1 MKFADT
7 NDKIIPAYCVGRDS
21 VFEKSK
27 TFDTVTKEWIKQ
39 NKFSGSFGQSIL
51 CPTKSGDM
59 VAVLGLGDENAR
71 KRSRFSLAAAAKLL
85 PAGNYEIVNPDAVEN
100 LEIEVLGWLINN
112 YVFDKYKNKKAS
124 QAYLVQPKTIN
135 CDRILKFA
143 EAEALARNL
152 INTPTSDMGPENLA
166 SAVKNLANKFD
177 AEYSEIVGKNLIQQ
191 NFPLIHAVGRASAQ
205 EPRLLEVKNGSAGP
219 KVTLVGKGVCFDT
232 GGLNIKPGRSM
243 GLMKKD
249 MGGAANVLALTSMIL
264 STGMNIQLRVLIP
277 AVENSIS
284 GNSFRPGD
292 ILTAR
297 NGSTVEINNTDAE
310 GRLVLADALSFA
322 SEDNPDLIISMATLT
337 GAARVAVGA
346 DIAPFFTERNEVS
359 DILKTSGA
367 QQNDP
372 VWPLPFWDPYEKMI
386 EPDSADLDNSPSGG
400 YGGAI
405 TAALFLR
412 RFVTK
417 PNSYIHFD
425 IYAWSDTNKPGLPKG
440 GITQGPRAI
449 FDALP
454 KILNI

>member
-7 NDKIIPAYCVGRDS
+7 GDKAIPAYCVDQDS
-21 VFEKSK
+21 IFEKSK
-27 TFDTVTKEWIKQ
+27 TFDAVTKDWIKQ
-39 NKFSGSFGQSIL
+39 NNFSGSFGQSVL
-51 CPTKSGDM
+51 CPTKKGDTI
-59 VAVLGLGDENAR
+59 ALLGLGNENSR
-71 KRSRFSLAAAAKLL
+71 KRSRFSLAANAKSL
-85 PAGNYEIVNPDAVEN
+85 PAGSYEIVNPEAVEN

-112 YVFDKYKNKKAS
+112 YVFDKYKNKKDS
-124 QAYLVQPKTIN
+124 QAYLVKPKAIDAN
-135 CDRILKFA
+135 RVLKFA

-152 INTPTSDMGPENLA
+152 INTPTSDMGPEDLA
-166 SAVKNLANKFD
+166 SAVRDLANKFD
-177 AEYSEIVGKNLIQQ
+177 ANYSEIVGENLLKE
-191 NFPLIHAVGRASAQ
+191 NFPLIHTVGRASSQ
-205 EPRLLEVKNGSAGP
+205 EPRLLEIKSGNKGP
-219 KVTLVGKGVCFDT
+219 KLTLVGKGVCFDT

-243 GLMKKD
+243 SLMKKD

-337 GAARVAVGA
+337 GAARVAVGV
-346 DIAPFFTERNEVS
+346 DIAPFFTVKDEISE
-359 DILKTSGA
+359 ILKASGA
-367 QQNDP
+367 RQNDP
-372 VWPLPFWDPYEKMI
+372 VWPLPFWDAYEKMI
-386 EPDSADLDNSPSGG
+386 EPDIADLDNSPSGG

-412 RFVTK
+412 RFVT
-417 PNSYIHFD
+417 NSSSYIHFD
-425 IYAWSDTNKPGLPKG
+425 IYSWSDTNRPGLPKG
-440 GITQGPRAI
+440 GITQGPRAL
-449 FDALP
+449 FDAIP
-454 KILNI
+454 KILDI

>member
-7 NDKIIPAYCVGRDS
+7 SDNAIPSYCVEQDS
-21 VFEKSK
+21 LIEKSK
-27 TFDTVTKEWIKQ
+27 TLDTITKDWIKQ
-39 NKFSGSFGQSIL
+39 NNFSGSFGQSVL
-51 CPTKSGDM
+51 CPTENGNT
-59 VAVLGLGDENAR
+59 VALLGLGNEHSR
-71 KRSRFSLAAAAKLL
+71 RRSRFPLAAAAQSL
-85 PAGNYEIVNPDAVEN
+85 PAGNYGIVNPEAVEN

-112 YVFDKYKNKKAS
+112 YVFDKYKNKKDT
-124 QAYLVQPKTIN
+124 QAYLVQPKIIDAN
-135 CDRILKFA
+135 RVLKFA
-143 EAEALARNL
+143 EAEVLARNL
-152 INTPTSDMGPENLA
+152 INTPTSDMGPEELA

-177 AEYSEIVGKNLIQQ
+177 AEFSEIVGKNLIQQ

-205 EPRLLEVKNGSAGP
+205 EPRLLEIKNGSAGP

-264 STGMNIQLRVLIP
+264 STSMNIQLRVLIP

-310 GRLVLADALSFA
+310 GRLVLADALSLA

-337 GAARVAVGA
+337 GAARIAVGA

-359 DILKTSGA
+359 DILKLSGI

-386 EPDSADLDNSPSGG
+386 EPDTADLDNSPSGG

-412 RFVTK
+412 RFVTM

-425 IYAWSDTNKPGLPKG
+425 IYSWSDTNKPGLPKG

-454 KILNI
+454 KILDI

>member
-1 MKFADT
+1 MRFADAS
-7 NDKIIPAYCVGRDS
+7 DKVIPTYCVEQNNLL
-21 VFEKSK
+21 EKSK
-27 TFDTVTKEWIKQ
+27 NFDVITKDWIKQ
-39 NKFSGSFGQSIL
+39 NNFLGFFGQSVL
-51 CPTKSGDM
+51 CPTKNGNT
-59 VAVLGLGDENAR
+59 VALLGLGNENSR
-71 KRSRFSLAAAAKLL
+71 RRSRFSLAAAAKSL
-85 PAGNYEIVNPDAVEN
+85 PAGSYDIVNSEVVDN
-100 LEIEVLGWLINN
+100 LEIEVLGWLISN
-112 YVFDKYKNKKAS
+112 YVFDKYKNKKAN
-124 QAYLVQPKTIN
+124 QAYLVQPKLIDS
-135 CDRILKFA
+135 DRILEFA
-143 EAEALARNL
+143 VAEALARNL
-152 INTPTSDMGPENLA
+152 INTPTSDMGPEDLA
-166 SAVKNLANKFD
+166 SAVRNLANKFD
-177 AEYSEIVGKNLIQQ
+177 ANYSEIIGENLIKQ
-191 NFPLIHAVGRASAQ
+191 NFPLIHAVGRASSQ
-205 EPRLLEVKNGSAGP
+205 EPRLLEIKSGNRGP

-249 MGGAANVLALTSMIL
+249 MGGAANVLALAYMLL
-264 STGMNIQLRVLIP
+264 STGINIQLRVLIP

-284 GNSFRPGD
+284 ENSFRPGD

-297 NGSTVEINNTDAE
+297 NGLTVEINNTDAE

-322 SEDNPDLIISMATLT
+322 SEDSPDLIISMATLT

-359 DILKTSGA
+359 DILKASGA
-367 QQNDP
+367 RQNDP

-386 EPDSADLDNSPSGG
+386 EPDTADLDNSPNGG

-425 IYAWSDTNKPGLPKG
+425 IYSWTDTNKPGLPKG

-454 KILNI
+454 KILDI

>member
-1 MKFADT
+1 MKFADA
-7 NDKIIPAYCVGRDS
+7 NDNAIPAYCVGKDS
-21 VFEKSK
+21 LVEKSK
-27 TFDTVTKEWIKQ
+27 TLDAVTRGWIKK
-39 NKFSGSFGQSIL
+39 NSFLGSFGQSII
-51 CPTKSGDM
+51 CPTESDGI
-59 VAVLGLGDENAR
+59 VALLGLGDEHSRN
-71 KRSRFSLAAAAKLL
+71 RSRFSLAAAAKSL
-85 PAGNYEIVNPDAVEN
+85 PRGNYEILNPEAVEN
-100 LEIEVLGWLINN
+100 FEIEVLGWLINN
-112 YVFDKYKNKKAS
+112 YIFDKYKNKNDAQACLVRPKSIDTS
-124 QAYLVQPKTIN
+124 QV
-135 CDRILKFA
+135 LKFA

-166 SAVKNLANKFD
+166 SAVKDFATKFD
-177 AEYSEIVGKNLIQQ
+177 VHYSEIVGEDLIKQ
-191 NFPLIHAVGRASAQ
+191 NFPLIHAVGRASSQ
-205 EPRLLEVKNGSAGP
+205 EPRLLEVKSGNTGP

-249 MGGAANVLALTSMIL
+249 MGGAANVLALAYMIL
-264 STGMNIQLRVLIP
+264 STGMNVQLRVLIP

-284 GNSFRPGD
+284 RNSFRPGD

-322 SEDNPDLIISMATLT
+322 SEEKPDLIISMATLT
-337 GAARVAVGA
+337 GAARDAVGA

-359 DILKTSGA
+359 DILKTSGS

-386 EPDSADLDNSPSGG
+386 EPDTADLDNAPNGG

-412 RFVTK
+412 RFVAK
-417 PNSYIHFD
+417 PSSYIHFD

-449 FDALP
+449 LDALP
-454 KILNI
+454 KILDI

>member
-7 NDKIIPAYCVGRDS
+7 NDKTITTYCVGKDS
-21 VFEKSK
+21 AFEKSK
-27 TFDTVTKEWIKQ
+27 TFDAITKEWIKQ
-39 NKFSGSFGQSIL
+39 NKFSGSLGQSII
-51 CPTKSGDM
+51 CPTERGDV
-59 VAVLGLGDENAR
+59 VALLGLGDKSSR
-71 KRSRFSLAAAAKLL
+71 KKSRFFLAAAAKSL
-85 PAGNYEIVNPDAVEN
+85 PAGSYEITNPEAVDN
-100 LEIEVLGWLINN
+100 LEIEVFGWLINN
-112 YVFDKYKNKKAS
+112 YVFDKYKNKKDT
-124 QAYLVQPKTIN
+124 QAYLVQPKIIDAN
-135 CDRILKFA
+135 RVLEFA

-166 SAVKNLANKFD
+166 SAAKNLAKKFD
-177 AEYSEIVGKNLIQQ
+177 ANYSEIVGEDLIRK
-191 NFPLIHAVGRASAQ
+191 NFPLIHAVGRASSQ
-205 EPRLLEVKNGSAGP
+205 EPRLLEIKSGNIGP

-243 GLMKKD
+243 SLMKKD
-249 MGGAANVLALTSMIL
+249 MGGAANVLALASMII
-264 STGMNIQLRVLIP
+264 SIGMNIQLRVLIP

-337 GAARVAVGA
+337 GAARIAVGA

-359 DILKTSGA
+359 DILKASGA

-386 EPDSADLDNSPSGG
+386 EPDNADLDNAPSGG

-425 IYAWSDTNKPGLPKG
+425 IYSWSDTNKPGLPKG

-449 FDALP
+449 LDALP
-454 KILNI
+454 KILDI

>member
-1 MKFADT
+1 MKFADA
-7 NDKIIPAYCVGRDS
+7 NDKTIPAYCVEKDS

-27 TFDTVTKEWIKQ
+27 TFDIVTKAWIKK

-51 CPTKSGDM
+51 CPTEKGDM
-59 VAVLGLGDENAR
+59 VAFLGLGDESSR
-71 KRSRFSLAAAAKLL
+71 KKSRFSLAAAAKSL
-85 PAGNYEIVNPDAVEN
+85 PAGSYEIINPEAVDN
-100 LEIEVLGWLINN
+100 LEIEALGWLINN

-124 QAYLVQPKTIN
+124 HAYLVRPKTIN
-135 CDRILKFA
+135 NELVLKFA

-152 INTPTSDMGPENLA
+152 INTPTSDMGPEDLA
-166 SAVKNLANKFD
+166 SAVRDLANKFD
-177 AEYSEIVGKNLIQQ
+177 ANYSEIVGENLLKE
-191 NFPLIHAVGRASAQ
+191 NFPLIHTVGRASSQ
-205 EPRLLEVKNGSAGP
+205 EPRLLEIKSGNKGP
-219 KVTLVGKGVCFDT
+219 KLTLVGKGVCFDT

-243 GLMKKD
+243 SLMKKD

-337 GAARVAVGA
+337 GAARVAVGV
-346 DIAPFFTERNEVS
+346 DIAPFFTVKDEISE
-359 DILKTSGA
+359 ILKTSGA
-367 QQNDP
+367 RQNDP
-372 VWPLPFWDPYEKMI
+372 VWPLPFWDAYEKMI
-386 EPDSADLDNSPSGG
+386 EPDIADLDNSPSGG

-412 RFVTK
+412 RFVT
-417 PNSYIHFD
+417 NSNSFIHFD
-425 IYAWSDTNKPGLPKG
+425 IYSWSDTNRPGLPKG
-440 GITQGPRAI
+440 GITQGPRAL
-449 FDALP
+449 FDAIP
-454 KILNI
+454 KILDI

>member
-7 NDKIIPAYCVGRDS
+7 DDKTIPAYCVGKDS

-27 TFDTVTKEWIKQ
+27 TFDTVTKDWIKQ
-39 NKFSGSFGQSIL
+39 NNFSGSFGQSVL
-51 CPTKSGDM
+51 CPTENGNT
-59 VAVLGLGDENAR
+59 VALLGLGNEHSR
-71 KRSRFSLAAAAKLL
+71 RRSRFPLAAAAQSL
-85 PAGNYEIVNPDAVEN
+85 PAGSYEIVNPEAVEN

-112 YVFDKYKNKKAS
+112 YVFDKYKNKKDT
-124 QAYLVQPKTIN
+124 QPYLVQPKIIN
-135 CDRILKFA
+135 ANRVLKFA

-152 INTPTSDMGPENLA
+152 INTPTSDMGPEDLA
-166 SAVKNLANKFD
+166 FSVRSLANKFH
-177 AEYSEIVGKNLIQQ
+177 AHYSEIVGESLIKQ
-191 NFPLIHAVGRASAQ
+191 NFPLIHAVGRASSQ
-205 EPRLLEVKNGSAGP
+205 EPRLLEIKKGNTGP

-249 MGGAANVLALTSMIL
+249 MGGAANVLALASMIL

-292 ILTAR
+292 ILRAR

-322 SEDNPDLIISMATLT
+322 CEDDPDLIISMATLT

-359 DILKTSGA
+359 DILKTSGS

-386 EPDSADLDNSPSGG
+386 EPDTADLDNAPSGG

-412 RFVTK
+412 RFVAK
-417 PNSYIHFD
+417 PSSYIHFD

-454 KILNI
+454 KILDI

>member
-1 MKFADT
+1 MKFADIS
-7 NDKIIPAYCVGRDS
+7 DKTIPAYCVEQDS
-21 VFEKSK
+21 IFEKSK
-27 TFDTVTKEWIKQ
+27 TFDAITKDWIKQ
-39 NKFSGSFGQSIL
+39 NNFSGYFGQSVL
-51 CPTKSGDM
+51 CPTEDGNT
-59 VAVLGLGDENAR
+59 VAILGLGNENSR
-71 KRSRFSLAAAAKLL
+71 RQSRFSLAAAAKSL
-85 PAGNYEIVNPDAVEN
+85 PAGSYEIVNPEAVDN

-112 YVFDKYKNKKAS
+112 YVFDKYKNKKDT
-124 QAYLVQPKTIN
+124 QAYLVQPKIIDAN
-135 CDRILKFA
+135 RVLEFA

-152 INTPTSDMGPENLA
+152 INTPTSDMGPGNLA
-166 SAVKNLANKFD
+166 SAAKNLANKFD
-177 AEYSEIVGKNLIQQ
+177 ADYSEIVGENLIRE
-191 NFPLIHAVGRASAQ
+191 NFPLIHAVGRASSQ
-205 EPRLLEVKNGSAGP
+205 EPRLLEVKSGNVGP

-243 GLMKKD
+243 SLMKKD
-249 MGGAANVLALTSMIL
+249 MGGAANVLALASMIL
-264 STGMNIQLRVLIP
+264 STSMNIQLRVIIP

-322 SEDNPDLIISMATLT
+322 SEDDPDLIISMATLT

-346 DIAPFFTERNEVS
+346 DIAPFFSERNEVS
-359 DILKTSGA
+359 DILKASGT

-386 EPDSADLDNSPSGG
+386 EPDTADLDNSPTGG

-440 GITQGPRAI
+440 GITQGPRAV

-454 KILNI
+454 KILDI

>member
-7 NDKIIPAYCVGRDS
+7 SDKTIPAYCVGKDNL
-21 VFEKSK
+21 FERSK
-27 TFDTVTKEWIKQ
+27 TFDQVTRDWIKR
-39 NKFSGSFGQSIL
+39 NNFLGSLGQSVL
-51 CPTKSGDM
+51 CPTKTNDM
-59 VAVLGLGDENAR
+59 VAVLGLGDENSR
-71 KRSRFSLAAAAKLL
+71 KRSRFSLAAAAKSL
-85 PAGNYEIVNPDAVEN
+85 PAGSYEIVNPEEVEN
-100 LEIEVLGWLINN
+100 LEIEALGWLLNN

-124 QAYLVQPKTIN
+124 QCYLVQPKIIN
-135 CDRILKFA
+135 SDRVLKFA

-177 AEYSEIVGKNLIQQ
+177 AEYCEIVGENLIQQ
-191 NFPLIHAVGRASAQ
+191 NFPLIHAVGRSSAQ
-205 EPRLLEVKNGSAGP
+205 EPRLLEIKNGSIGP

-284 GNSFRPGD
+284 ENSFRPGD

-346 DIAPFFTERNEVS
+346 DIAPFFTERNEVG
-359 DILKTSGA
+359 DILKSSGI

-386 EPDSADLDNSPSGG
+386 EPDTADLDNAPSGG

-412 RFVTK
+412 RFVTM

-425 IYAWSDTNKPGLPKG
+425 IYSWSDTNKPGLPKG

-454 KILNI
+454 KILDI

>member
-7 NDKIIPAYCVGRDS
+7 DDKTITTYCVEKDS
-21 VFEKSK
+21 AFEKSK
-27 TFDTVTKEWIKQ
+27 TFDAITKEWIKQ
-39 NKFSGSFGQSIL
+39 NKFSGSLGQSVI
-51 CPTKSGDM
+51 CPTERGDM
-59 VAVLGLGDENAR
+59 VALLGLGDESSR
-71 KRSRFSLAAAAKLL
+71 KKSRFFLAAAAKSL
-85 PAGNYEIVNPDAVEN
+85 PAGSYEIINPEAVDN

-124 QAYLVQPKTIN
+124 QAYLVRPKTIDN
-135 CDRILKFA
+135 ELVLKFA
-143 EAEALARNL
+143 EAEVLARNL
-152 INTPTSDMGPENLA
+152 INTPASDMGPEDLA
-166 SAVKNLANKFD
+166 SAVKNLAIKFD
-177 AEYSEIVGKNLIQQ
+177 ADFSEIVGNNLIQQ
-191 NFPLIHAVGRASAQ
+191 NFPFIHAVGRASAQ
-205 EPRLLEVKNGSAGP
+205 EPRLLEIKNGSTGP

-243 GLMKKD
+243 NLMKKD
-249 MGGAANVLALTSMIL
+249 MGGAANVLALASMII
-264 STGMNIQLRVLIP
+264 STGMDIQLRVLIP

-284 GNSFRPGD
+284 ANSFRPGD

-346 DIAPFFTERNEVS
+346 DIAPFFTERNEIS
-359 DILKTSGA
+359 DILKASGA

-372 VWPLPFWDPYEKMI
+372 VWPLPFWDHYEKMI
-386 EPDSADLDNSPSGG
+386 ESDTADLDNSPSGG

-412 RFVTK
+412 RFVTN
-417 PNSYIHFD
+417 PNSYVHFD

>member
-7 NDKIIPAYCVGRDS
+7 SDKAIPTHCVGKDS
-21 VFEKSK
+21 LIEKSK
-27 TFDTVTKEWIKQ
+27 TLDPVTRDWIKQ
-39 NKFSGSFGQSIL
+39 NNFLGSFGQSVI
-51 CPTKSGDM
+51 CPTVSGDT
-59 VAVLGLGDENAR
+59 VALLGLGDEHSRN
-71 KRSRFSLAAAAKLL
+71 RSRFSLAAAAKSL
-85 PAGNYEIVNPDAVEN
+85 PPGDYEILNPEAVDN
-100 LEIEVLGWLINN
+100 FEIEVLGWLINN
-112 YVFDKYKNKKAS
+112 YVFNKYKNKNDA
-124 QAYLVQPKTIN
+124 QAYLVKPKSIDSN
-135 CDRILKFA
+135 RVLQFA
-143 EAEALARNL
+143 ESEALARNL
-152 INTPTSDMGPENLA
+152 INTPASDMGPKDLA
-166 SAVKNLANKFD
+166 SAVRDLANKFNAD
-177 AEYSEIVGKNLIQQ
+177 FSEIVGESLIEQ
-191 NFPLIHAVGRASAQ
+191 NFPLIHAVGRASSQ
-205 EPRLLEVKNGSAGP
+205 EPRLLEIKSGNTGP

-232 GGLNIKPGRSM
+232 GGLNIKPGRTM

-249 MGGAANVLALTSMIL
+249 MGGAANVLALAYMLL
-264 STGMNIQLRVLIP
+264 STVMNVQLRVLIP

-284 GNSFRPGD
+284 ENSFRPGD

-346 DIAPFFTERNEVS
+346 DIAPFFTERDEVS
-359 DILKTSGA
+359 DILKASGA
-367 QQNDP
+367 KQNDP

-386 EPDSADLDNSPSGG
+386 EPDTADLDNAPSGG
-400 YGGAI
+400 HGGAI

-412 RFVTK
+412 RFVAK

-425 IYAWSDTNKPGLPKG
+425 IYSWSDTNKPGLPKG

-454 KILNI
+454 KILDI

>member
-1 MKFADT
+1 L
-7 NDKIIPAYCVGRDS
+7 
-21 VFEKSK
+21 
-27 TFDTVTKEWIKQ
+27 Q
-39 NKFSGSFGQSIL
+39 
-51 CPTKSGDM
+51 
-59 VAVLGLGDENAR
+59 
-71 KRSRFSLAAAAKLL
+71 
-85 PAGNYEIVNPDAVEN
+85 
-100 LEIEVLGWLINN
+100 
-112 YVFDKYKNKKAS
+112 
-124 QAYLVQPKTIN
+124 
-135 CDRILKFA
+135 FA

-152 INTPTSDMGPENLA
+152 INTPTSDMGPEDLA
-166 SAVKNLANKFD
+166 SAVRDLANKFD
-177 AEYSEIVGKNLIQQ
+177 AHYSEIIGKSLIER
-191 NFPLIHAVGRASAQ
+191 NFPLIHAVGRASSQ
-205 EPRLLEVKNGSAGP
+205 EPRLLEIKSGNTGP

-249 MGGAANVLALTSMIL
+249 MGGAANVLTLAYMLL
-264 STGMNIQLRVLIP
+264 STGMNVQLRVLIP

-284 GNSFRPGD
+284 ENSFRPGD

-359 DILKTSGA
+359 DILKASGA

-386 EPDSADLDNSPSGG
+386 EPDTADLDNAPSGG
-400 YGGAI
+400 HGGAI

-412 RFVTK
+412 RFVAK

-425 IYAWSDTNKPGLPKG
+425 IYSWSDTNKPGLPKG

-454 KILNI
+454 KILDI